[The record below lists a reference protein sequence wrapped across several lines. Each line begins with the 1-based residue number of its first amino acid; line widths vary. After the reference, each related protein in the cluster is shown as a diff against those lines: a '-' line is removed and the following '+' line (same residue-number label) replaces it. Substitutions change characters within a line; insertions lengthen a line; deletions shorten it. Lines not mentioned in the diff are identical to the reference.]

1 MDLNE
6 KIYWQLADTL
16 RHVSTGI
23 ESTLLILSYI
33 TWWRRSEQ
41 GLLENNLRLDSQQGK
56 SPAEQWDAYRQIQDM
71 PASSIKEALFRLPSN
86 SGALDALIKKVME
99 LGAQGLLSH
108 WKGDDAGFWATDRA
122 DACGMAPSLADLLLA
137 LIDQPDTPS
146 IYTPWDISG
155 QLTARAAG
163 LCHEAWLE
171 APMTALATQILSVAS
186 TNNWQIVAS
195 DPVRAPRV
203 IENGKLKQFSSAV
216 AVPPMGVRYERD
228 IADNDLF
235 DRFTEKTSSGN
246 VLQLQHLLAQTLGR
260 IVVVVPNSVLFSV
273 GAERSLRQ
281 DLVERSAIET
291 VIALPTGLFNGTNI
305 SAAILVLNTVQP
317 ANQVRFI
324 NAADTHFHTLG
335 PQKRTELTQLGH
347 LLKLVRREEESSAA
361 IDISAE
367 NIRDNDFNLEVARYV
382 LNDVAKKL
390 DQALEQLPLNKLG
403 EHFEIIRARQHST
416 STSGAVVREALASD
430 IPPYGVTISATK
442 EALFDLDSPRAQT
455 YFLQP
460 DDILIAVKGTI
471 GKVGIVPNPPA
482 AGEGGWVAGQSF
494 AVIRS
499 TQPARYMPQAL
510 LVYLRSEMG
519 QTLLN
524 RLAVGASQP
533 TIQLSALKDLP
544 VPAISQNEMAKVAHI
559 VEEEF
564 QIQQQIEQ
572 LREKQAA
579 LGAQQWAL

>member
-1 MDLNE
+1 M
-6 KIYWQLADTL
+6 
-16 RHVSTGI
+16 
-23 ESTLLILSYI
+23 
-33 TWWRRSEQ
+33 
-41 GLLENNLRLDSQQGK
+41 
-56 SPAEQWDAYRQIQDM
+56 
-71 PASSIKEALFRLPSN
+71 
-86 SGALDALIKKVME
+86 
-99 LGAQGLLSH
+99 
-108 WKGDDAGFWATDRA
+108 
-122 DACGMAPSLADLLLA
+122 
-137 LIDQPDTPS
+137 
-146 IYTPWDISG
+146 
-155 QLTARAAG
+155 
-163 LCHEAWLE
+163 
-171 APMTALATQILSVAS
+171 
-186 TNNWQIVAS
+186 
-195 DPVRAPRV
+195 
-203 IENGKLKQFSSAV
+203 
-216 AVPPMGVRYERD
+216 
-228 IADNDLF
+228 
-235 DRFTEKTSSGN
+235 
-246 VLQLQHLLAQTLGR
+246 
-260 IVVVVPNSVLFSV
+260 
-273 GAERSLRQ
+273 
-281 DLVERSAIET
+281 
-291 VIALPTGLFNGTNI
+291 
-305 SAAILVLNTVQP
+305 
-317 ANQVRFI
+317 
-324 NAADTHFHTLG
+324 
-335 PQKRTELTQLGH
+335 
-347 LLKLVRREEESSAA
+347 
-361 IDISAE
+361 
-367 NIRDNDFNLEVARYV
+367 
-382 LNDVAKKL
+382 
-390 DQALEQLPLNKLG
+390 
-403 EHFEIIRARQHST
+403 
-416 STSGAVVREALASD
+416 REALASD

>member
-16 RHVSTGI
+16 RHASTGI
-23 ESTLLILSYI
+23 ECTLLILAYI
-33 TWWRRSEQ
+33 TWWKRSEE
-41 GLLENNLRLDSQQGK
+41 GLLANNLRLDSQQGK

-86 SGALDALIKKVME
+86 SGALDALIKKIMA

-108 WKGDDAGFWATDRA
+108 WKGDDAGFWAANGA
-122 DACGMAPSLADLLLA
+122 DACGIAPSLADLLLA
-137 LIDQPDTPS
+137 LIDQPARPP

-155 QLTARAAG
+155 QLTARAVG
-163 LCHEAWLE
+163 LGYEAWLE
-171 APMTALATQILSVAS
+171 TPMTALASQILSV
-186 TNNWQIVAS
+186 TNTSNWQVIAS
-195 DPVRAPRV
+195 DPVKAPRV
-203 IENGKLKQFSSAV
+203 IENGTLKQFSSAI
-216 AVPPMGVRYERD
+216 AVPPINVRYERD
-228 IADNDLF
+228 VAENDLF
-235 DRFTEKTSSGN
+235 DRFTEKASSGN
-246 VLQLQHLLAQTLGR
+246 VLQLQHLLAQTQGH

-273 GAERSLRQ
+273 GAERSFRQ
-281 DLVERSAIET
+281 ELVERRAIET
-291 VIALPTGLFNGTNI
+291 VIALPPGLLSGTTI
-305 SAAILVLNTVQP
+305 SAAILVLNTAQP
-317 ANQVRFI
+317 AIQVRFI
-324 NAADTHFHTLG
+324 NASDEQFHTLG
-335 PQKRTELTQLGH
+335 SQKRTELKQLEH
-347 LLKLVRREEESSAA
+347 LLKLVRREEESSVA

-382 LNDVAKKL
+382 LDDVAKKL
-390 DQALEQLPLNKLG
+390 DQALEQLPLSKLG
-403 EHFEIIRARQHST
+403 EHFEIFRARQHST
-416 STSGAVVREALASD
+416 STSGVAVREALASD
-430 IPPYGVTISATK
+430 IPPYGVTLSASK
-442 EALFDLDSPRAQT
+442 EALFDQDSPRAQT

-460 DDILIAVKGTI
+460 NDILIAVKGTI
-471 GKVGIVPNPPA
+471 GKVGIVLNPPA

-494 AVIRS
+494 AVLRS
-499 TQPARYMPQAL
+499 TQPAGYMPQAL
-510 LVYLRSEMG
+510 LVYLRSEIG

-544 VPAISQNEMAKVAHI
+544 VPDISQSEMAKVAHI